1 MARYNPKET
10 EPRWRK
16 AWDQAGVFTT
26 RSPKDAAGQPKYYVL
41 EMFP

>member
-16 AWDQAGVFTT
+16 AWAEADVFRT
-26 RSPKDAAGQPKYYVL
+26 RSPEEAHGKP
-41 EMFP
+41 